1 MSDEYIKSLAR
12 LRGLRLAAG
21 MTLKQVE
28 IKSRGNWK
36 SVVVGSYERGTRH
49 LSLLKAVELCEF
61 YGADISAL
69 GQFGESEVSQA
80 LVLDLRQLSKL
91 RELPDEIATITNRLA
106 SRITSKRGDRNGTVL
121 SLRELDIETLEVG
134 LGRSRG
140 EVLEL
145 LKRRGLLLIER
156 GLPLSH

>member
-61 YGADISAL
+61 YGADISSL

-91 RELPDEIATITNRLA
+91 RELPDEIVTITNRLA

-145 LKRRGLLLIER
+145 LKRRGSLLIER

>member
-69 GQFGESEVSQA
+69 GQFGEPEVSQA
-80 LVLDLRQLSKL
+80 LILDLRQLSKL
-91 RELPDEIATITNRLA
+91 RELPDEIVTITNRLA

-121 SLRELDIETLEVG
+121 SLRELDIETLEAG

>member
-69 GQFGESEVSQA
+69 GQFSESEVSQA
-80 LVLDLRQLSKL
+80 LILDLRQLSKL
-91 RELPDEIATITNRLA
+91 RELPDEIVTITNRLA

>member
-1 MSDEYIKSLAR
+1 MSDEYLKSLAR

-28 IKSRGNWK
+28 IRSRGSWK

-69 GQFGESEVSQA
+69 GQFHLSENSDSF
-80 LVLDLRQLSKL
+80 VLDLRQLSKL
-91 RELPDEIATITNRLA
+91 RELPDEVITLTNRLA
-106 SRITSKRGDRNGTVL
+106 NRMTSKRQDHNGTVL
-121 SLRELDIETLEVG
+121 SLRMGDIEVLEVG
-134 LGRSRG
+134 LGRSKN
-140 EVLEL
+140 EILEL
-145 LKRRGLLLIER
+145 LRRRGLLFREK

>member
-69 GQFGESEVSQA
+69 GQFGEFEVSQA
-80 LVLDLRQLSKL
+80 FVLDLRQLSKL
-91 RELPDEIATITNRLA
+91 RELPDEIVTITNRLA

>member
-61 YGADISAL
+61 YGADISVL

-91 RELPDEIATITNRLA
+91 RELPDEIVTITNRLA

-134 LGRSRG
+134 LGRSTG